1 MQNIREFL
9 RWGGYLDSLLRI
21 SDICRHPIYTVI
33 FAIALTFSLS
43 LAPSTSAYAED
54 SDDVE
59 NVTFSIPTK
68 IQFKIKADGTVIS
81 PSNWAMSVPGG
92 QAPVTITDISTT
104 NMPDGIELTGASEMR
119 TLLSNNGKDTQDGR
133 WEYSY
138 KNGKS
143 TFKAT
148 GQSDNNPLV
157 TAYGDN
163 EKGRCRFDWNLTGIS
178 DQHNLLSKA
187 AEGETSIGT
196 VTFHVQAVK
205 QAFAIY
211 SDTDNSLDFYKRI
224 NVPKSG
230 KTFEGKNVTN
240 VYTGFE
246 TDEYICTDYGQFYD
260 DAARDA
266 TISTPW
272 YDKHADIKSVAIID
286 NGIRPTAIRF
296 WFENFFNCTSL
307 RLNKLD
313 TSLVTSLENLFCN
326 CYNATRIDVNDW
338 NVTNVISM
346 RHTFIRCQSMR
357 TIDISKWH
365 VPFNTSLHNT
375 FGNDI
380 NLESILFSFNTSNV
394 IDFALTFYE
403 CSKLTIDCTDWDV
416 SSDQNHFKFNG
427 SLDDPICLSLNVTL
441 PKPWQAG
448 VFAIY
453 SGDDGSLDFY
463 NRSNI
468 ELPQIGILFNNKTV
482 TNNYTGFENAS
493 YNFINGAKDGYTA
506 VDTPWY
512 EHANDISSVTVVDDG
527 IQPTSTGCFFARL
540 TNVTSYDIS
549 KLDLS
554 HCQQMYNMFVFN
566 RKIESL
572 DLTALDVSNVTDFNC
587 MFQGCTS
594 LKNINLSTWD
604 TSKAKHFYGMFYNC
618 PKLTDLNIRNT
629 FVTSS
634 ANSIGCM
641 FGWCTSLTSID
652 CSKWDV
658 SNVSNMAGTFYKCTN
673 LESVGDISGWDTSN
687 VRIFSDITEDDGIRG
702 MFSGA
707 SKLRVDC
714 SEWNVSNVTARDD
727 FAKDAPNITLPA
739 AWR

>member
-1 MQNIREFL
+1 
-9 RWGGYLDSLLRI
+9 
-21 SDICRHPIYTVI
+21 
-33 FAIALTFSLS
+33 
-43 LAPSTSAYAED
+43 
-54 SDDVE
+54 
-59 NVTFSIPTK
+59 
-68 IQFKIKADGTVIS
+68 
-81 PSNWAMSVPGG
+81 MSVPEG
-92 QAPVTITDISTT
+92 QSPVTITDISTT

-119 TLLSNNGKDTQDGR
+119 TLLSNNSKDTQDGR

-143 TFKAT
+143 TFKAG

-157 TAYGDN
+157 TAYGEN
-163 EKGRCRFDWNLTGIS
+163 EKGKCRFDWNLTGIS

-230 KTFEGKNVTN
+230 ETFEWKNVTN

-246 TDEYICTDYGQFYD
+246 TSTYKITYRGNDYGAGE
-260 DAARDA
+260 DAV
-266 TISTPW
+266 TNVPW
-272 YDKHADIKSVAIID
+272 YGIRTKITSVNICD
-286 NGIRPTAIRF
+286 NGILPSSVAY
-296 WFENFFNCTSL
+296 WFENFNSCQAF
-307 RLNKLD
+307 RLEKLD
-313 TSLVTSLENLFCN
+313 TSKCTNLNNLFTN
-326 CYNATRIDVNDW
+326 CYSAQTIDISEW
-338 NVTNVISM
+338 IVTNVKIM
-346 RHTFIRCQSMR
+346 THTFIRCRSIKNLNLSSWDTKNLTQ
-357 TIDISKWH
+357 
-365 VPFNTSLHNT
+365 LHNT
-375 FGNDI
+375 WGGCKALSTIVLGRGFD
-380 NLESILFSFNTSNV
+380 TSNTTRFTRV
-394 IDFALTFYE
+394 FESCPNLIL
-403 CSKLTIDCTDWDV
+403 DCTTWNVASMESGSPDPTD
-416 SSDQNHFKFNG
+416 STYNYYFNYG
-427 SLDDPICLSLNVTL
+427 SPGVTL

-448 VFAIY
+448 AFAIY
-453 SGDDGSLDFY
+453 SDTDKSLTFY
-463 NRSNI
+463 KRTNI
-468 ELPQIGILFNNKTV
+468 ELPNEGDTFNGLTITDV
-482 TNNYTGFENAS
+482 YTGFENAS

-604 TSKAKHFYGMFYNC
+604 TSKVKKFYGMFYNC

-658 SNVSNMAGTFYKCTN
+658 SSVSNMAGTFYKCTN
-673 LESVGDISGWDTSN
+673 LESAGDISGWNTSN
-687 VRIFSDITEDDGIRG
+687 VQIFSDITEDDGTRG

-707 SKLRVDC
+707 SKLSVDC